1 MLRDRKFRVLE
12 TKILRVIAVLCFG
25 VGLIGLV
32 ISFYRANWVLAVA
45 SAGAFLLAL
54 ICFAAGR
61 A

>member
-1 MLRDRKFRVLE
+1 MLRNRKFLGLE

-32 ISFYRANWVLAVA
+32 ISLYRANWVLALA
-45 SAGAFLLAL
+45 SSGALLLAL

-61 A
+61 T